1 MPGIRDW
8 MNKNSWL
15 IAIIVYVLFIYAM
28 LS

>member
-1 MPGIRDW
+1 MPGIREW

-15 IAIIVYVLFIYAM
+15 VSIIVYVFFIYAM